1 MISTRMSRYIFWQTL
16 IGVIGAA
23 CVIIAVIVLIDF
35 VETSR
40 DISRR
45 ADVGALQAL
54 ELTLLKTPLLVQDTL
69 AFIVLF
75 GVLFT
80 FFRLNRRSELIVM
93 RASGYSAWRILAPA
107 GVLTL
112 LAGVL
117 GAAVLNPL
125 SAAANARFESLRDA
139 YVDARAGQAAP
150 TARVWLREA
159 TPGGFIVIGATD
171 IDPDA
176 STLRDPVF
184 RYYDEGGEGIPRLE
198 RTVVAASAE
207 LRSGFWVLSGALEAQ
222 PGDPLESIGD
232 VSLPTRIGG
241 QALFERV
248 RSPGGVS
255 FWRLPSVIES
265 AREAGLS
272 SRPYELRWQNLL
284 AQPLLLFA
292 AALLAITATLRLHR
306 LGGAAGFAAAGA
318 GVGFLLYFFQ
328 ELLLGLGSAGTLDP
342 ITASW
347 TAPALFTLAGLFFLA
362 ATEDG

>member
-1 MISTRMSRYIFWQTL
+1 MITTRLSRYIFWQTL
-16 IGVIGAA
+16 IGVVSAA

-54 ELTLLKTPLLVQDTL
+54 ELTLLKTPLLVQNTL

-107 GVLTL
+107 GALTL
-112 LAGVL
+112 IAGVV
-117 GAAVLNPL
+117 GAALLNPL
-125 SAAANARFESLRDA
+125 SAAANARFETLRA
-139 YVDARAGQAAP
+139 QHVDAHAAP
-150 TARVWLREA
+150 QTGSARVWLRET
-159 TPGGFIVIGATD
+159 TPSGFIIIGAD
-171 IDPDA
+171 SIDADA
-176 STLRDPVF
+176 SSLRAPVF
-184 RYYDEGGEGIPRLE
+184 RYFTETAQGVPQLE
-198 RTVVAASAE
+198 RTLFADRAE
-207 LRSGFWVLSGALEAQ
+207 LRGGFWSLTQTREAL
-222 PGDPLESIGD
+222 PGDPLESLGD
-232 VSLPTRIGG
+232 VSLPTNVGA

-248 RSPGGVS
+248 RTPGGVS
-255 FWRLPSVIES
+255 FWRLPAIIES

-272 SRPYELRWQNLL
+272 SRPYELRWQSLL

-292 AALLAITATLRLHR
+292 AALLAIGATLRLHR

-318 GVGFLLYFFQ
+318 GVGFLLYFSQ
-328 ELLLGLGSAGTLDP
+328 ELLLGLGAAGTLSP
-342 ITASW
+342 VTAAW
-347 TAPALFTLAGLFFLA
+347 TTPALFTLAGLFFISI
-362 ATEDG
+362 TEDG

>member
-1 MISTRMSRYIFWQTL
+1 
-16 IGVIGAA
+16 
-23 CVIIAVIVLIDF
+23 
-35 VETSR
+35 
-40 DISRR
+40 
-45 ADVGALQAL
+45 
-54 ELTLLKTPLLVQDTL
+54 
-69 AFIVLF
+69 
-75 GVLFT
+75 
-80 FFRLNRRSELIVM
+80 M

-107 GVLTL
+107 GLLTVM
-112 LAGVL
+112 AGLL

-125 SAAANARFESLRDA
+125 SAAANARFETLRDS
-139 YVDARAGQAAP
+139 YIDARAGQTAP
-150 TARVWLREA
+150 GARIWLREA
-159 TPGGFIVIGATD
+159 TPGGFIVIGAAA

-184 RYYDEGGEGIPRLE
+184 RYYGEAEAGIPRLE
-198 RTVVAASAE
+198 RTVMADSAE
-207 LRSGFWVLSGALEAQ
+207 LRSGFWLLEDATEAQ
-222 PGDPLESIGD
+222 PGDTLQVLGE
-232 VSLPTRIGG
+232 VSLPTLIGG

-265 AREAGLS
+265 ARQAGLS

-342 ITASW
+342 VTASW

>member
-1 MISTRMSRYIFWQTL
+1 MITTRLSRYIFWQTL

-23 CVIIAVIVLIDF
+23 CVIVAVIVLIDF

-107 GVLTL
+107 GLLTL

-125 SAAANARFESLRDA
+125 SAAANARFETLRDA
-139 YVDARAGQAAP
+139 YVDARAGQAA
-150 TARVWLREA
+150 TSARVWLREA
-159 TPGGFIVIGATD
+159 TSGGFIVIGATE

-184 RYYDEGGEGIPRLE
+184 RYYDEADDGIPRLE

-207 LRSGFWVLSGALEAQ
+207 LSSGFWILSGAMEAQ
-222 PGDPLESIGD
+222 PGDPLEAIGD

-241 QALFERV
+241 EALFERV

-272 SRPYELRWQNLL
+272 SRPYQLRWQNLL